1 MTDQFAFSYPSP
13 LEGYENLEPLSEL
26 VSYESSVISIL
37 TIRNISERNDD
48 GKSFKN
54 PQHGVLSKAYEE
66 FPDPL
71 CKDRRGG
78 FDIHIYH
85 YQVENSPSS
94 TCIRYKSN

>member
-1 MTDQFAFSYPSP
+1 MSRYPS
-13 LEGYENLEPLSEL
+13 EWHDKSASRCNANYGS
-26 VSYESSVISIL
+26 
-37 TIRNISERNDD
+37 RERNDD

-71 CKDRRGG
+71 AKDRRGG

-85 YQVENSPSS
+85 YQVRTRSHRPLSQLGG
-94 TCIRYKSN
+94 